1 MNVLKKVTLKSLKNN
16 RTRTTVTIIGIIL
29 SAALICAVTTFISSI
44 QNYLLSYMIYNIG
57 DWHGAAYGTNYETC
71 EEITSSDKLSNSAYG
86 QLLGYSETESS
97 DKQKP
102 YMYVIGGEQDSFFD
116 TMPVHLVEGSY
127 PQNTNEI
134 IIPEHILSENNS
146 NYKIGNAITL
156 SLGDRIQNGISL
168 GQNIPYSYD
177 SEENENDE
185 AKEYIEVRETRTFTI
200 VGIYEYPDFERAD
213 APGYTALTVA
223 DSRFDSSD
231 RFDVYFK
238 MNDPSDTFDFI
249 KTIDP
254 DTECDTNDDVL
265 AFSGAFKYDSFFIVL
280 RNLAIIVIG
289 LIMLGSIS
297 LIYNAFSISVSERT
311 KQFGLLSS
319 IGATKR
325 QLRNMVF
332 FEALS
337 VSAIGIPLGIGVG
350 IAGIAVTLKLMSNKF
365 SAIFNF
371 DMPIHI
377 CVSWESIVI
386 AVVISLV
393 TVLIS
398 AWIPSIRATRV
409 SAVEAIRQ
417 NMDIKIKN
425 KPVKTS
431 KLTYRLFGLP
441 GVLAN
446 KHYKRNKKKYRTT
459 VISLFMSIVL
469 FISAASFTS
478 YLTDSLESGFYTE
491 NYDLSFSFSENEDD
505 TEKINYD
512 EMLKLLKSD
521 KDVTGGAYTYSNF
534 FQLEIPKEYLTDE
547 FIEYNKQNGDEKNT
561 DNNTENVIG
570 CIDFVN
576 DEEFEALLKKYSL
589 DKDDYFNAQKPL
601 GLAIDNHNVF
611 DYNEKKFM
619 SVDTLKGDTS
629 KITLTIP
636 KKYDGYS
643 YIEQTTDENGNEVVL
658 YENEN
663 DSGDTLVVPYD
674 DTLIQSTLETGK
686 TITDYPFYITN
697 STTVYLNIIYPYSM
711 LDYIIPRGLQENLNN
726 NFYLTSDNHSASC
739 ENLKKLLQQ
748 KGIESFHSHDYA
760 QNVEINR
767 NLISI
772 IKVFS
777 YGFIILISL
786 IATANVFNTI
796 STNISLRRR
805 EFAMLK
811 SVGMTKKGFNKMMNF
826 ECLLYGSKALIL
838 GLPVSAFITY
848 LIYKSVSEGFAAI
861 YHLPW
866 HAVGIAV
873 LSVFIVVFATMMYS
887 MNKIKKDNPIDALK
901 NENL

>member
-1 MNVLKKVTLKSLKNN
+1 MNVFKKVTLKSLKNN

-29 SAALICAVTTFISSI
+29 SAALICAVTTFISSM
-44 QNYLLSYMIYNIG
+44 QNYMLSYMVYNNG
-57 DWHGAAYGTNYETC
+57 DWHGAAYETDIETC
-71 EEITSSDKLSNSAYG
+71 EKITSSDKLANSAYG
-86 QLLGYSETESS
+86 QLLGYAKTESP
-97 DKQKP
+97 DNQKP
-102 YMYVIGGEQDSFFD
+102 YIYVIGGEQESFFD
-116 TMPVHLVEGSY
+116 TMPVHLIEGSY
-127 PQNTNEI
+127 PKNPNEI
-134 IIPEHILSENNS
+134 IIPEHILSEKNPNLKTGNS
-146 NYKIGNAITL
+146 ITL
-156 SLGDRIQNGISL
+156 SLGDRIQNGISV
-168 GQNIPYSYD
+168 GQNVPYSQNPEED
-177 SEENENDE
+177 SDN
-185 AKEYIEVRETRTFTI
+185 KTLEYIDVKETRTYTI
-200 VGIYEYPDFERAD
+200 VGIYEYPEFEKTD
-213 APGYTALTVA
+213 SPGYTALTVA
-223 DSRFDSSD
+223 DSKFDNGD

-238 MNDPSDTFDFI
+238 MNKPSEIFDFI

-254 DTECDTNDDVL
+254 ETKCITNDDVL
-265 AFSGAFKYDSFFIVL
+265 AFSGVFKYDTFFAAV

-319 IGATKR
+319 IGATKK

-337 VSAIGIPLGIGVG
+337 VSLIGIPLGIGTG
-350 IAGIAVTLKLMSNKF
+350 IAGIAITLKLIGNKF
-365 SAIFNF
+365 SAIFDF
-371 DMPIHI
+371 DMPIQI

-386 AVVISLV
+386 AIVISLI

-425 KPVKTS
+425 KTVKTS
-431 KLTYRLFGLP
+431 KLTYKLFGLP

-446 KHYKRNKKKYRTT
+446 KHYKRNKKKYRST
-459 VISLFMSIVL
+459 VISLFLSIVL

-478 YLTDSLESGFYTE
+478 YLAYPIESGFMTE
-491 NYDLSFSFSENEDD
+491 KYDLSFSFYQNDDD
-505 TEKINYD
+505 TKIDYD

-521 KDVTGGAYTYSNF
+521 KDVTGGAYIYSNYY
-534 FQLEIPKEYLTDE
+534 QLQIPKEYLTDE
-547 FIEYNKQNGDEKNT
+547 FIEYNKQNSYEENAND
-561 DNNTENVIG
+561 NTENIVASV
-570 CIDFVN
+570 DFVN
-576 DEEFEALLKKYSL
+576 DEEFETLLEKYKL
-589 DKDDYFNAQKPL
+589 EKDDYFNTSKPL
-601 GLAIDNHNVF
+601 ALAIDKHNVF
-611 DYNEKKFM
+611 DYSKEKFM
-619 SVDTLKGDTS
+619 SIDALKGDTS
-629 KITLTIP
+629 KLTLNIP
-636 KKYDGYS
+636 KKYDGYNF
-643 YIEQTTDENGNEVVL
+643 IEQTTDENGNESAL
-658 YENEN
+658 YVNQKDEN
-663 DSGDTLVVPYD
+663 DTLNAP
-674 DTLIQSTLETGK
+674 LIETTLETGK
-686 TITDYPFYITN
+686 TITDFPFYIAT
-697 STTVYLNIIYPYSM
+697 SAPVYLNIIYPYSM
-711 LDYIIPRGLQENLNN
+711 LDYIIPRNVQENSSNN
-726 NFYLTSDNHSASC
+726 LYLTSDNHNASRD
-739 ENLKKLLQQ
+739 NLEKILKQN
-748 KGIESFHSHDYA
+748 GIDNFHCYDYA

-772 IKVFS
+772 IKVFA
-777 YGFIILISL
+777 YGFIVLISL

-848 LIYKSVSEGFAAI
+848 LIYRSISEGFAAV
-861 YHLPW
+861 YRLPW
-866 HAVGIAV
+866 NAIGIAV